1 MLEIVIRG
9 TSGAGKS
16 MLAFV
21 IQEHLLRSG
30 IKTTRLLEA
39 GDHSTY
45 LPSLRDARRVVR
57 KLPPI
62 GMRIERV
69 GKGSQ

>member
-1 MLEIVIRG
+1 MLEIIIRG

-21 IQEHLLRSG
+21 IQEHLIRSG
-30 IKTTRLLEA
+30 IKITRLLDDSS
-39 GDHSTY
+39 GY
-45 LPSLRDARRVVR
+45 LPSLRSVRQVVR

-62 GMRIERV
+62 GMRTERV
-69 GKGSQ
+69 RKG

>member
-21 IQEHLLRSG
+21 IQEHLIRSG
-30 IKTTRLLEA
+30 IKTARLL
-39 GDHSTY
+39 DDSTGY
-45 LPSLRDARRVVR
+45 LPSLRTARRVVR

-62 GMRIERV
+62 GMRVERV
-69 GKGSQ
+69 RKG